1 MSLWGRL
8 FGHRRHPSAGPQAQE
23 RPDPD
28 RIAVLEDELLGIT
41 PEPGTRAARAVALAK
56 PVDQTACPH
65 DDVIEVVEMGQV
77 RATGI
82 CEHCGARMVATDTG
96 DWQLP

>member
-1 MSLWGRL
+1 MSLWDRL
-8 FGHRRHPSAGPQAQE
+8 FRWHQEAEQPPQP

-28 RIAVLEDELLGIT
+28 RIAILENELLGIA

-56 PVDQTACPH
+56 PVDQEVCPH
-65 DDVIEVVEMGQV
+65 DDVIETAELGQV

-82 CEHCGARMVATDTG
+82 CGACGAAMVATDEG
-96 DWQLP
+96 DWQRP